1 MAISRTGWLAR
12 VGIGAALVLAVF
24 AAGTAGYMLVEGWSA
39 LDMTVN
45 TASTVG
51 LGEVH
56 PLSPAG
62 KLFTIGVIVLGGGA
76 LLYTLT
82 NVVEYVVEGHLAAEV
97 GGRVMEAKIER
108 LRDHFVLCGFGR

>member
-1 MAISRTGWLAR
+1 MAVSRTGWLAR
-12 VGIGAALVLAVF
+12 VGIGAALVLAGF

-39 LDMTVN
+39 LDALYMTVN

-108 LRDHFVLCGFGR
+108 LR